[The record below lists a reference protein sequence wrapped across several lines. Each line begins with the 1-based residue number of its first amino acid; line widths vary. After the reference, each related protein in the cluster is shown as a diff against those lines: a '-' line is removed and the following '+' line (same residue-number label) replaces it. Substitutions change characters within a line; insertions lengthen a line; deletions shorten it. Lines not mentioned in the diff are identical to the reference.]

1 MSEKRRHPR
10 KEVRVPVAFQLGD
23 GRRVEAVSRD
33 MSIGG
38 MFVET
43 DTCAPFASTVP
54 VELMIPG
61 AKQPIRVPATVRWTE
76 PDGMGVQFGLMGV
89 RDTHAL
95 TELLRHAPPSTYGYD
110 DK

>member
-10 KEVRVPVAFQLGD
+10 KEVRIPVAYTLGD
-23 GRRVEAVSRD
+23 GRRIEAMSRD

-43 DTCAPFASTVP
+43 DTMAPFASVVP

-61 AKQPIRVPATVRWTE
+61 AKQPIQVKATVRWTE
-76 PDGMGVQFGLMGV
+76 PDGMGLQFGLMGV

-95 TELLRHAPPSTYGYD
+95 TELLRPAPPSPYGER
-110 DK
+110 

>member
-1 MSEKRRHPR
+1 VSEKRRHPR
-10 KEVRVPVAFQLGD
+10 KEVRIPVAFTLGD
-23 GRRVEAVSRD
+23 GRRIEAVSRD

-43 DTCAPFASTVP
+43 DTSAPFASVVTVD
-54 VELMIPG
+54 LMIPG
-61 AKQPIRVPATVRWTE
+61 AKQPIQVKSTVRWTQ

-95 TELLRHAPPSTYGYD
+95 TEILRPAPPSPYGE
-110 DK
+110 K

>member
-10 KEVRVPVAFQLGD
+10 KEVRVPVAFELSD
-23 GRRVEAVSRD
+23 GRRIEAMSRD

-43 DTCAPFASTVP
+43 NIVAPFSSVVP
-54 VELMIPG
+54 VEVMLPT
-61 AKQPIRVPATVRWTE
+61 AKQPIRVKGTVRWTQ
-76 PDGMGVQFGLMGV
+76 PDGMGLQFGLMGV

-95 TELLRHAPPSTYGYD
+95 TEILRNAPVWPHE

>member
-1 MSEKRRHPR
+1 VSEKRRHPR
-10 KEVRVPVAFQLGD
+10 KEVRVPVTFELAD
-23 GRRVEAVSRD
+23 GRRIEAMSRD

-43 DTCAPFASTVP
+43 DTVAPFSSTVP
-54 VELMIPG
+54 VELMLPK
-61 AKQPIRVPATVRWTE
+61 AKQPIRVKATGRWTQS
-76 PDGMGVQFGLMGV
+76 DGMGVQFGLMGV

-95 TELLRHAPPSTYGYD
+95 TEILRHAPISPHD